1 MKSPT
6 TDGDSASGAA
16 PVFLEYTQA
25 ELDHAYTQRA
35 FAPNSEY
42 IRSRLSRLNADI
54 RARVAPPERY
64 AYGNGAVEGI
74 DVYRGA
80 QPGAAVNI
88 YVHGGAWR
96 KGSAAASAYLAEVL
110 GHASA
115 ALAVPDF
122 AAVEQAEDS
131 LRTMVAQVRNA
142 IAWVYRNAA
151 TIGVDANR
159 IYVSG
164 HSSGA
169 HLTACTLITDWVA
182 DFGLPADIIKG
193 AVCCSGM
200 YDLKGPRLS
209 VRSSYV
215 PFDDAMEHALSPQR
229 HLEKI
234 RTPVTIAYGTLETPE
249 FQRQARDFAAA
260 LLAAGKPVE
269 LLVGHEYNHYEIRE
283 TFANPYGLTGSAVL
297 RQMQL
302 R

>member
-1 MKSPT
+1 MSSPQSN
-6 TDGDSASGAA
+6 DSASSDAL
-16 PVFLEYTQA
+16 VFLDYTQA
-25 ELDHAYTQRA
+25 ELDRVYSQRV

-42 IRSRLSRLNADI
+42 IRRRLSRLSADI
-54 RARVAPPERY
+54 RARVAPPERHT
-64 AYGNGAVEGI
+64 YGSSEIEGI
-74 DVYRGA
+74 DVYRAA

-88 YVHGGAWR
+88 YIHGGAWR

-110 GHASA
+110 GQAGA

-122 AAVEQAEDS
+122 VNVEEAEDS
-131 LRTMVAQVRNA
+131 LRTMVSQVRNA

-151 TIGVDANR
+151 LIGVDANR
-159 IYVSG
+159 IYVSA

-169 HLTACTLITDWVA
+169 HLAACTLITDWAA
-182 DFGLPADIIKG
+182 DFDLPANVIKG

-215 PFDDAMEHALSPQR
+215 PFDDAMEQALSPQR
-229 HLEKI
+229 HLDRI
-234 RTPVTIAYGTLETPE
+234 NAPVVVAYGTQETPE

-260 LLAAGKPVE
+260 LQAAGKPVE

-283 TFANPYGLTGSAVL
+283 TFANPYGLIGSAVL

>member
-1 MKSPT
+1 MSSPQSN
-6 TDGDSASGAA
+6 DSASSDAL
-16 PVFLEYTQA
+16 VFLDYTQA
-25 ELDHAYTQRA
+25 ELDRVYSQRV

-42 IRSRLSRLNADI
+42 IRRRLSRLSADI
-54 RARVAPPERY
+54 RARVAPPERHT
-64 AYGNGAVEGI
+64 YGSSEIEGI
-74 DVYRGA
+74 DVYRAA

-88 YVHGGAWR
+88 YIHGGAWR

-110 GHASA
+110 GQAGA

-122 AAVEQAEDS
+122 VNVEEAEDS
-131 LRTMVAQVRNA
+131 LRTMVSQVRNA

-151 TIGVDANR
+151 LIGVDANR
-159 IYVSG
+159 IYVSA

-169 HLTACTLITDWVA
+169 HLAACTLITDWAA
-182 DFGLPADIIKG
+182 DFDLPANVIKG

-215 PFDDAMEHALSPQR
+215 PFDDAMEQALSPQR
-229 HLEKI
+229 HIEKI
-234 RTPVTIAYGTLETPE
+234 RTPVIVAYGTLETPE

-283 TFANPYGLTGSAVL
+283 TFANPYGLIGRAVL

>member
-1 MKSPT
+1 MSSPQSN
-6 TDGDSASGAA
+6 DSASSDAL
-16 PVFLEYTQA
+16 VFLDYTQA
-25 ELDHAYTQRA
+25 ELDRVYSQRV

-42 IRSRLSRLNADI
+42 IRRRLSRLSADI
-54 RARVAPPERY
+54 RARVAPPERHT
-64 AYGNGAVEGI
+64 YGSREIEGI
-74 DVYRGA
+74 DGYRAA

-88 YVHGGAWR
+88 YIHGGAWR

-110 GHASA
+110 GQAGA

-122 AAVEQAEDS
+122 VNVEEAEDS
-131 LRTMVAQVRNA
+131 LRTMVSQVRNA

-151 TIGVDANR
+151 LIGVDANR
-159 IYVSG
+159 IYVSA

-169 HLTACTLITDWVA
+169 HLAACTLITDWAA
-182 DFGLPADIIKG
+182 DFDLPANVIKG

-215 PFDDAMEHALSPQR
+215 PFDDAMEQALSPQR
-229 HLEKI
+229 HLDRI
-234 RTPVTIAYGTLETPE
+234 NAPVVVAYGTQETPE

-260 LLAAGKPVE
+260 LQAAGKPVE

-283 TFANPYGLTGSAVL
+283 TFANPYGLIGSAVL

>member
-1 MKSPT
+1 LKTPES
-6 TDGDSASGAA
+6 DDERASGAA
-16 PVFLEYTQA
+16 PVFLDYTQA
-25 ELDHAYTQRA
+25 ELDHVYSQRA

-42 IRSRLSRLNADI
+42 IRRRLSRLSADI
-54 RARVAPPERY
+54 RARVAPPERH
-64 AYGNGAVEGI
+64 AYGSGAVEGI
-74 DVYRGA
+74 DVYRAA

-88 YVHGGAWR
+88 YIHGGAWR

-110 GHASA
+110 GHAGA

-122 AAVEQAEDS
+122 VAVEQAEDS
-131 LRTMVAQVRNA
+131 LRTMVSQVRSA

-151 TIGVDANR
+151 AIGADANR
-159 IYVSG
+159 LYVSA

-169 HLTACTLITDWVA
+169 HLAACALITDWAA
-182 DFGLPADIIKG
+182 DFGLPPDIIKG

-215 PFDDAMEHALSPQR
+215 PFDDAMEQALSPQR
-229 HLEKI
+229 HIERI
-234 RTPVTIAYGTLETPE
+234 RAPVVVAYGTQETPE

-260 LLAAGKPVE
+260 LQAAGKPVE

-283 TFANPYGLTGSAVL
+283 TFANPYGLIGSAVL

>member
-1 MKSPT
+1 MST
-6 TDGDSASGAA
+6 QDSDDGPAGGGA
-16 PVFLEYTQA
+16 PVFLNYSQA
-25 ELDHAYTQRA
+25 ELDHVYTQRA

-42 IRSRLSRLNADI
+42 IRRRLSHLNKDI
-54 RARVAPPERY
+54 RARVAPPERH
-64 AYGNGAVEGI
+64 AYGSSTIEGI
-74 DVYRGA
+74 DVYRAA

-88 YVHGGAWR
+88 YIHGGAWR

-110 GHASA
+110 GHAGA

-122 AAVEQAEDS
+122 VNVEQAEDS
-131 LRTMVAQVRNA
+131 LRTMVSQVRHA

-151 TIGVDANR
+151 AIGVDANR
-159 IYVSG
+159 IYVSA

-169 HLTACTLITDWVA
+169 HLAACTLITDWAA

-215 PFDDAMEHALSPQR
+215 PFDDAMEDALSPQR
-229 HLEKI
+229 HI
-234 RTPVTIAYGTLETPE
+234 DRINAPVVLAYGTNETPE

-260 LLAAGKPVE
+260 LEAAGKAVE
-269 LLVGHEYNHYEIRE
+269 LLVGHEYNHYEIGR
-283 TFANPYGLTGSAVL
+283 AHV
-297 RQMQL
+297 
-302 R
+302 